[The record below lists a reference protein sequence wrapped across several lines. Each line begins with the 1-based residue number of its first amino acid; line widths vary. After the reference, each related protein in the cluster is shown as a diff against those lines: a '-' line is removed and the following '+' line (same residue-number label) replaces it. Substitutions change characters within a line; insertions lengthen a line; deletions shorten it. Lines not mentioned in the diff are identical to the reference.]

1 MSLDLAGLA
10 PKIAHLAERAAAAIL
25 DVYDS
30 DFAVEHKDD
39 RSPLTAAD
47 LASHHL
53 IVEGLG
59 ALTPDLPVLSEESA
73 GISWEARSRWSR
85 YWLVDPLD
93 GTREFVKR
101 NGEFTVNIALIEDH
115 VPILSVVQQPVGGE
129 LAAAWRGG
137 GAWLGKPGEKA
148 QRVKTR
154 KRASPLVVAG
164 SRSHASERETEL
176 LARTALS
183 RLPARADE
191 DRPLSVVDVCT
202 GSGNVALAMAA
213 ADSRIRVLGID
224 ISEEAIELAD
234 ANARHLDLAGRARF
248 LVRDLF
254 AGLDEQVDRHSL
266 DLITCNPPYITSANL
281 AHLPSET
288 RDHEPRLA
296 FDGGAFGLDVI
307 SRVVAESPHWLRPG
321 AALCFEVGAANG
333 KFFAGRV
340 GRNDRYESVEPI
352 ANEEG
357 VVRVIVATTR
367 A

>member
-1 MSLDLAGLA
+1 VSHGAAENAVGLLARVRAVVEPAWTPLADKPEESLDRTVRALWFAAADA
-10 PKIAHLAERAAAAIL
+10 PRAVERCDDGDLPALDSAAAARVL
-25 DVYDS
+25 EL
-30 DFAVEHKDD
+30 ARQRAEGT
-39 RSPLTAAD
+39 PLA
-47 LASHHL
+47 HL
-53 IVEGLG
+53 TCRQSFFGLEMLSGPG
-59 ALTPDLPVLSEESA
+59 ALIP
-73 GISWEARSRWSR
+73 R
-85 YWLVDPLD
+85 
-93 GTREFVKR
+93 
-101 NGEFTVNIALIEDH
+101 H
-115 VPILSVVQQPVGGE
+115 
-129 LAAAWRGG
+129 
-137 GAWLGKPGEKA
+137 
-148 QRVKTR
+148 
-154 KRASPLVVAG
+154 
-164 SRSHASERETEL
+164 ETEL

>member
-1 MSLDLAGLA
+1 MSHGAAENAVGLLARVRAVVEPAWTPLADKPEESLDRTVRALWFAAADA
-10 PKIAHLAERAAAAIL
+10 PRAVERCDDGDLPALDSAAAARVL
-25 DVYDS
+25 EL
-30 DFAVEHKDD
+30 ARQRAEGT
-39 RSPLTAAD
+39 PLA
-47 LASHHL
+47 HL
-53 IVEGLG
+53 TCRQSFFGLEMLSGPG
-59 ALTPDLPVLSEESA
+59 ALIP
-73 GISWEARSRWSR
+73 R
-85 YWLVDPLD
+85 
-93 GTREFVKR
+93 
-101 NGEFTVNIALIEDH
+101 H
-115 VPILSVVQQPVGGE
+115 
-129 LAAAWRGG
+129 
-137 GAWLGKPGEKA
+137 
-148 QRVKTR
+148 
-154 KRASPLVVAG
+154 
-164 SRSHASERETEL
+164 ETEL

-340 GRNDRYESVEPI
+340 GRNDRYASVEPI